1 MIVLYTTL
9 DARREASWAQQPVR
23 SLPAPYRDRVDAMK
37 NPAARART
45 CAGLALLAQGLEHIG
60 QDASCLNRIGFDIGG
75 RPTLAGGPSFSIS
88 HSEQLVACAIANDQV
103 VGLDIEQRRDN
114 ISPRLMRRMSVDQE
128 THDAADFF
136 DAWCAREA
144 TVKATGR
151 VGLAR
156 IRAVVLTGD
165 QAVLDGWHWALWRPA
180 LAPGFASCV
189 ASDQPI
195 HSADTQAVKLD
206 PAV

>member
-1 MIVLYTTL
+1 
-9 DARREASWAQQPVR
+9 
-23 SLPAPYRDRVDAMK
+23 MK

-45 CAGLALLAQGLEHIG
+45 CAGLALLAQGLGHIG
-60 QDASCLNRIGFDIGG
+60 QDASCLERIGFDIGG
-75 RPTLAGGPSFSIS
+75 RPTLTGGPSFSIS

-114 ISPRLMRRMSVDQE
+114 ISPRLIRRMRIGQE
-128 THDAADFF
+128 TDNTGDFF

-165 QAVLDGWHWALWRPA
+165 EAVLDNRHWALWRPV

-189 ASDQPI
+189 ASDQAI
-195 HSADTQAVKLD
+195 SGAGTTVINVD
-206 PAV
+206 PAG

>member
-9 DARREASWAQQPVR
+9 NASCEALWANA
-23 SLPAPYRDRVDAMK
+23 PADTTPPAYRQRIDSMK
-37 NPAARART
+37 SPAARART
-45 CAGLALLAQGLEHIG
+45 CLGLALVASGLARLGH
-60 QDASCLNRIGFDIGG
+60 DASAIERIGFDAGG

-88 HSEQLVACAIANDQV
+88 HSQQLVACAIADDQI
-103 VGLDIEQRRDN
+103 VGLDVEQRRED
-114 ISPRLMRRMSVDQE
+114 ISLRLAQRMTDGQE
-128 THDAADFF
+128 AGQALDFF

-156 IRAVVLTGD
+156 IRAVTLADD
-165 QAVLDGWHWALWRPA
+165 QALIDNRHWSLWRPA
-180 LAPGFASCV
+180 LAPGFACCV

-195 HSADTQAVKLD
+195 DNGQVTALSLD